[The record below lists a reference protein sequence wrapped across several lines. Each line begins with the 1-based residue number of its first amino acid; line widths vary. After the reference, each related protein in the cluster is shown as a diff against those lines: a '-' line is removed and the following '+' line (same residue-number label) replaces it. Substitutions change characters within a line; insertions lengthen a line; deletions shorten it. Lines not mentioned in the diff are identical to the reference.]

1 MGSTAPQATYLIWP
15 TGHRQ
20 HCSTGATYPV
30 GHNATSKSR
39 PAYCDIECIYICK
52 TAPLGIGSTAPQAT
66 YLIWP
71 TGHRQHCSTGATYPV
86 GHGAASKGRT
96 AYCDIDIYICK
107 TAPLGMGSTA
117 PQATCLIW
125 PTKHWQHCSTGA
137 TYLMWPTGHRQR
149 LHRRHIIPQTRY
161 RLAMTLEARAAQHTA
176 LTTASKGYTTYGIC
190 SCEKI

>member
-1 MGSTAPQATYLIWP
+1 MY
-15 TGHRQ
+15 
-20 HCSTGATYPV
+20 
-30 GHNATSKSR
+30 
-39 PAYCDIECIYICK
+39 IYICK

-107 TAPLGMGSTA
+107 TAPLGMGSPA

-176 LTTASKGYTTYGIC
+176 LTTASKGCTTYSIC
-190 SCEKI
+190 ICEKIVPLYVTEAVSPHGYEAHQGHSVWICPDRLWGSIAPYARSGY